1 MSYKRADMSQICP
14 KYVPN
19 MSQICLMLYIVL
31 APSRAHNAQG
41 TSARAHANY
50 SNGARN
56 FLVAS
61 K

>member
-19 MSQICLMLYIVL
+19 MSYIIYYIVL
-31 APSRAHNAQG
+31 APSRAHDAQG
-41 TSARAHANY
+41 TNARAHANY